1 MMPERRIRFP
11 SFQLVNGFTR
21 LCAGNVFFEYKSNL
35 SDLENKYDILNLP

>member
-21 LCAGNVFFEYKSNL
+21 MSAGNIFFEYKSNL
-35 SDLENKYDILNLP
+35 NDPENKYDIFNLP